1 MQSEKRNVEPVRGF
15 INKSLRVPHPE
26 IIQDE
31 VENLSFYKKISL
43 LKKQLHKWSILS
55 FNRQLGLYTET
66 ADLRAGARILLMYS
80 GVNNI
85 GDALMDLSG
94 RALIGGT
101 SYTLDVLLDPS
112 LAELFRHDRFFS
124 KIYTDFREIDFGEYD
139 FVILNKLGIRVIK
152 EKVGHARQSR
162 FTSLIG
168 WYAGRNYNHIQF
180 SYYSFN
186 KILKCGIDDV
196 DLYKN
201 SRLVLD
207 APKCDDFPSE
217 GYAGRVAISVGGRE
231 SHRIYGKWAD
241 VLAQLDDDEGLSR
254 YEYVLLGSDNGLKE
268 ANDLTGMK
276 FRNLKLTSLVGKL
289 KIHECFSLLGQS
301 RLFVGAD
308 GGLLHIAHAA
318 GTPTIALFSDDIDPR
333 TRYVENDFFKCSPL
347 TGASDV
353 TSIEPKDVV
362 NVMRDVLPG

>member
-1 MQSEKRNVEPVRGF
+1 MQSEKRKGETVRGF
-15 INKSLRVPHPE
+15 ISKSLRVPHPE

-31 VENLSFYKKISL
+31 VENLSFYKKIPL
-43 LKKQLHKWSILS
+43 LKKQLHKWSLLAL
-55 FNRQLGLYTET
+55 NRQLGLYAEA
-66 ADLRAGARILLMYS
+66 ADLRPGARILLMYS

-101 SYTLDVLLDPS
+101 PYKLDVLLDPS
-112 LAELFRHDRFFS
+112 LAELFRHDRYFS
-124 KIYTDFREIDFGEYD
+124 RIYTDFREVDFGEYD

-152 EKVGHARQSR
+152 EKVKHASQSR

-186 KILKCGIDDV
+186 KILKCGVDGS
-196 DLYKN
+196 DLYKS

-207 APKCDDFPSE
+207 APRCDAYASE
-217 GYAGRVAISVGGRE
+217 SRAGRVAISVGGRE

-241 VLAQLDDDEGLSR
+241 VLARLDNDEGLSR
-254 YEYVLLGSDNGLKE
+254 FEYVLIGSDNGLKE
-268 ANDLTGMK
+268 ANDLIGMQY
-276 FRNLKLTSLVGKL
+276 RNLKLTSLVGKL
-289 KIHECFSLLGQS
+289 KIHECFSVIAQS

-318 GTPTIALFSDDIDPR
+318 GAPTIALFSNDIDPR

-347 TGASDV
+347 MGASDV

-362 NVMRDVLPG
+362 NVIRNVLLG